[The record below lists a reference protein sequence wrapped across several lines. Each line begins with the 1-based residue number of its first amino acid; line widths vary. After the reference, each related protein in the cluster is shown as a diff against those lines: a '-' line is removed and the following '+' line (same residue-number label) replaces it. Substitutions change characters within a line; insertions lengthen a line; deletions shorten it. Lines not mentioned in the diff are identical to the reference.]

1 MKEVGLKRTS
11 DALLA
16 QESAWTNR
24 HIEVIEDSAAP
35 PLNGSIVAVFIKT
48 TPPSVSSKNKDAEN
62 PRWDIHLRYRPKPR
76 GAKKQKNTSFTGTEA
91 DAIKEAEIFRIAFET
106 DGAAKWISQSQRKN
120 NPSLYIPKQYMVDTE
135 LSRLY
140 HGSVPLHTI
149 PCVEPGDRPLN
160 TIEKREY
167 DIIKRQKS

>member
-1 MKEVGLKRTS
+1 MRWIFSPTGIYCRHAHHPQGCSFPIAKFEIEKVSFKIQRMYFDSKFKDLFESLIKSLWNLTVAEQMKEIGLKRTS

-24 HIEVIEDSAAP
+24 HIAVIEDSAAP

-76 GAKKQKNTSFTGTEA
+76 GAKKQKNTSLG
-91 DAIKEAEIFRIAFET
+91 
-106 DGAAKWISQSQRKN
+106 
-120 NPSLYIPKQYMVDTE
+120 PKQMP
-135 LSRLY
+135 SRKQRYL
-140 HGSVPLHTI
+140 
-149 PCVEPGDRPLN
+149 E
-160 TIEKREY
+160 
-167 DIIKRQKS
+167 